1 MARRSQPSWAP
12 APGAASGIR
21 RRTTGLCGLVAC
33 VAGAAALVAGCG
45 TSTTAQTSASPS
57 SPPASI
63 GTALDSQ
70 IPAAVANAPLT
81 DNSGR
86 TTSLAAFRG
95 KTVVLADF
103 LTLCQDICP
112 MISANIAQMD
122 RAVAAAHLTG
132 QVQFIE
138 LTVDPQRDTPARL
151 SAYRKLFDASPNWS
165 FLTASPEVIAQVWKY
180 FGAWYQKEDED
191 SPAGLDWWT
200 GQKLTYDVDH
210 QDVLVYL
217 DKSGHERFLIEGPPN
232 TQNHLPPAKLDQF
245 LNQIGRTHLNNPPA
259 DSWTAPQALQPLS
272 WLTGTNLHV
281 PS

>member
-1 MARRSQPSWAP
+1 M
-12 APGAASGIR
+12 
-21 RRTTGLCGLVAC
+21 
-33 VAGAAALVAGCG
+33 
-45 TSTTAQTSASPS
+45 
-57 SPPASI
+57 
-63 GTALDSQ
+63 LDSQ

-81 DNSGR
+81 DETGR
-86 TTSLAAFRG
+86 ATSLAAFRG

-112 MISANIAQMD
+112 MISANIGQMD
-122 RAVAAAHLTG
+122 RAVAAAHLAG

-165 FLTASPEVIAQVWKY
+165 FLTASPAVIAQVWKY
-180 FGAWYQKEDED
+180 FGAWYQKQDED
-191 SPAGLDWWT
+191 SPAGFDWWT

-217 DKSGHERFLIEGPPN
+217 DKSGKERFLIVGPPN
-232 TQNHLPPAKLDQF
+232 TQKHLLPAKLDKF
-245 LNQIGRTHLNNPPA
+245 LNQIGREHLNDPAA

-272 WLTGTNLHV
+272 WLTGANLQV
-281 PS
+281 LS

>member
-1 MARRSQPSWAP
+1 MARRPRFSRAP
-12 APGAASGIR
+12 APGTEPGIR
-21 RRTTGLCGLVAC
+21 RRTTTWRGLAAG

-45 TSTTAQTSASPS
+45 TSTTAQTSASPGP
-57 SPPASI
+57 PPASI
-63 GTALDSQ
+63 GTVLDAQ
-70 IPAAVANAPLT
+70 VPAAVADAPLT
-81 DNSGR
+81 DDSGR

-122 RAVAAAHLTG
+122 KAVAAAHLTG
-132 QVQFIE
+132 QVQFVE

-165 FLTASPEVIAQVWKY
+165 FLTASPAVTAQVWKN
-180 FGAWYQKEDED
+180 FGAWYQKTDED

-210 QDVLVYL
+210 QDVLIYL
-217 DKSGHERFLIEGPPN
+217 DTSGHERFLIQGPPN

-245 LNQIGRTHLNNPPA
+245 LNQLGRTHLKDPAA
-259 DSWTAPQALQPLS
+259 DSWTTPQALQPLS
-272 WLTGTNLHV
+272 WLTGANLHV